1 MKPPGE
7 CLGRAGA
14 YAGLAGLVD
23 VKENV
28 DTGGGVLI
36 LLSLWSAYQTF
47 DVRPWGVWRT
57 VIRRLTCR
65 QQTSGS
71 LEMNVWRCLAHQ
83 ARGPAPQRRTRDKY
97 GVDKTHQGADSTSGH
112 LMIAAGSH
120 HLWHGPHH
128 SSTWLRKEEPCIP
141 WLTRALPADLYGTR
155 KLPRPVPSSYCIH
168 WIFIRHL

>member
-47 DVRPWGVWRT
+47 DVRP
-57 VIRRLTCR
+57 
-65 QQTSGS
+65 
-71 LEMNVWRCLAHQ
+71 
-83 ARGPAPQRRTRDKY
+83 
-97 GVDKTHQGADSTSGH
+97 
-112 LMIAAGSH
+112 
-120 HLWHGPHH
+120 
-128 SSTWLRKEEPCIP
+128 
-141 WLTRALPADLYGTR
+141 
-155 KLPRPVPSSYCIH
+155 
-168 WIFIRHL
+168 